1 MQAWP
6 RPKRIQAD
14 DDGGGVG
21 NDEGEGFELG
31 PDGDEFG
38 ALHGGGEQ
46 DAATVPAEAES
57 PEGEEHG
64 QVQHQAAG
72 QAGQE
77 GAQEGTKVGD
87 VRGHDL

>member
-6 RPKRIQAD
+6 SAEKDEAH

-21 NDEGEGFELG
+21 DDEGEWFELG

-46 DAATVPAEAES
+46 DAAAVPAEAES
-57 PEGEEHG
+57 PEGEEHS
-64 QVQHQAAG
+64 QVHRQA
-72 QAGQE
+72 AGQE
-77 GAQEGTKVGD
+77 GAQKGTKSGE
-87 VRGHDL
+87 RTCYDL